1 MGPRRR
7 RRAGRR
13 GPKPRHKVALTG
25 PEYRELQ
32 GLARRRTAS
41 YAEVVRA
48 KILLL
53 AYEHP
58 DWSNAAIARV
68 VGCTDRTVR
77 KWRERSRAG
86 PALQDAPRPGGPRFF
101 PLSRPHAGH
110 RVGLHAAGGFG

>member
-58 DWSNAAIARV
+58 DWSNAAIVARHQE
-68 VGCTDRTVR
+68 GREFRPAALIPLTAATVSASLR
-77 KWRERSRAG
+77 RR
-86 PALQDAPRPGGPRFF
+86 
-101 PLSRPHAGH
+101 
-110 RVGLHAAGGFG
+110 AAGSSRLRW